1 MKIRRLSAAVAAAA
15 SGALLFSACT
25 SPAGGDD
32 PAEGESTAT
41 AASGDVTCM
50 PDLGDVTTADGEI
63 KMSIEDEFLSYNGL
77 TPEAYSVYNSAVVDK
92 LFGNFYYFGTDGT
105 ICADES
111 YGTYEAISE
120 DPLQVQYTLNDEAT
134 WSDGT
139 PVTYADYALDWAARA
154 VTEDGKVT
162 EDGTETAL
170 FNHIGGLSLGD
181 YVPEGPQADSP
192 DAKTFTYDYE
202 RVYADWRIDMY
213 PPLPA
218 HVVAEEVGV
227 STEELV
233 TAIEE
238 LDLPVLK
245 KAAKFW
251 NEGWLGQPGEVPD
264 PATAPVTGPYDF
276 KADGWKSG
284 DYITLEANSEYW
296 GTPAATKEL
305 TFRFIGADAQIQALA
320 NGDLDVIQPSGP
332 TVDTTT
338 QLEQLGDA
346 VNVDTNQGLT
356 WEHLDFNF
364 NKDDKGKGGIF
375 ADSLEAREA
384 FALCVPR
391 QKIVD
396 DLIKPIAPEAVIMN
410 AREVFPFQENYDAVV
425 SESYDGRY
433 DEVDLDAAKEKFE
446 AAGLEEGEK
455 VRIGYAAPNPR
466 RAAEVEAI
474 KSSCDQV
481 GFDIVD
487 SAAPDFFDKALPNG
501 DYEVALFAWAG
512 SGQIASGENIYSTP
526 GTQNYGGY
534 SDEVVDEAWKTLASS
549 VDEEVHAAQLPII
562 EKQLWDTLF
571 GIPLFSHPGV
581 IASSSSLQNVYNSA
595 AQTGVLWNAEQWVR
609 TN

>member
-1 MKIRRLSAAVAAAA
+1 MKIRRLSAAVAVTAT
-15 SGALLFSACT
+15 SALLFSACS
-25 SPAGGDD
+25 SPAGNDD
-32 PAEGESTAT
+32 PPAEESTT
-41 AASGDVTCM
+41 ASAADVTCK
-50 PDLGDVTTADGEI
+50 PDLGDVETADGEI

-77 TPEAYSVYNSAVVDK
+77 TPEAYSVYNSAVVDQ

-105 ICADES
+105 ICTDES

-120 DPLQVQYTLNDEAT
+120 DPLQVQYTLNDEAA

-139 PVTYADYALDWAARA
+139 PVTYADYVLDWAARA
-154 VTEDGKVT
+154 ITKDGKVT
-162 EDGTETAL
+162 EDGSETPL

-192 DAKTFTYDYE
+192 DAKSFTYDYE
-202 RVYADWRIDMY
+202 RVYADWKIDMY

-218 HVVAEEVGV
+218 HVVADQVGV

-233 TAIEE
+233 TAIQE
-238 LDLPVLK
+238 LDMDVLK
-245 KAAKFW
+245 DAAEFW
-251 NEGWLGQPGEVPD
+251 NKGWLSKPGEVPD
-264 PATAPVTGPYDF
+264 PALAPVTGPYDF
-276 KADGWKSG
+276 KAGGWESG
-284 DYITLEANSEYW
+284 QYITLEANSEYW

-338 QLEQLGDA
+338 QLEQLGDS
-346 VNVDTNQGLT
+346 VNVDTNQNLT

-364 NKDDKGKGGIF
+364 KSGIF

-410 AREVFPFQENYDAVV
+410 AREVFPFQDNYEDVV

-446 AAGLEEGEK
+446 AAGLKEGEK
-455 VRIGYAAPNPR
+455 VRIGYSAPNPR

-481 GFDIVD
+481 GFEIID
-487 SAAPDFFDKALPNG
+487 SASPEFFDKDLPNG

-512 SGQIASGENIYSTP
+512 SGQIASGQNIYSTP

-534 SDEVVDEAWKTLASS
+534 SDETVDEAWETLSS
-549 VDEEVHAAQLPII
+549 STDEAVHAEQLPII
-562 EKQLWDTLF
+562 EKQLWDTLY
-571 GIPLFSHPGV
+571 GIPLFAHPGV
-581 IASSSSLQNVYNSA
+581 IASSSRLQNVYNSA
-595 AQTGVLWNAEQWVR
+595 AQTGVLWNASQWAVD
-609 TN
+609 TAS

>member
-1 MKIRRLSAAVAAAA
+1 MKIRRLSAAVAVTAT
-15 SGALLFSACT
+15 SALLLSACT
-25 SPAGGDD
+25 SPAGNDD
-32 PAEGESTAT
+32 DSADGESTAT
-41 AASGDVTCM
+41 AASTSGPCKA
-50 PDLGDVTTADGEI
+50 DLGDIETADGEI

-77 TPEAYSVYNSAVVDK
+77 TPEAYSVYNSAVVDQ

-105 ICADES
+105 ICADET
-111 YGTYEAISE
+111 YGTYEAVSE
-120 DPLQVQYTLNDEAT
+120 DPLQVQYTLNDEAA

-139 PVTYADYALDWAARA
+139 PVTYADYMLDWAARA
-154 VTEDGKVT
+154 VTKNGKVT
-162 EDGTETAL
+162 EDGSETPL
-170 FNHIGGLSLGD
+170 FNHIDGLSLGD

-192 DAKTFTYDYE
+192 DAKSFTYDYE
-202 RVYADWRIDMY
+202 RVYADWKIHAY

-218 HVVAEEVGV
+218 HVVAEQAGV

-233 TAIEE
+233 TAIQE
-238 LDLPVLK
+238 LDMDVLK
-245 KAAKFW
+245 DAAEFW
-251 NEGWLGQPGEVPD
+251 NTGWLSKPGEVPD
-264 PATAPVTGPYDF
+264 PAIAPVTGPYDF
-276 KADGWKSG
+276 KADGWQSG
-284 DYITLEANSEYW
+284 QYITLEANSEYW

-356 WEHLDFNF
+356 WEHLDYNF
-364 NKDDKGKGGIF
+364 NSGVF

-384 FALCVPR
+384 FAHCVPR

-410 AREVFPFQENYDAVV
+410 AREVFPFQDSYEDVV
-425 SESYDGRY
+425 SGSYDNRY

-481 GFDIVD
+481 GFEIID
-487 SAAPDFFDKALPNG
+487 SASPDFFDKDLPNG

-534 SDEVVDEAWKTLASS
+534 SDETVDEAWKTLSS
-549 VDEEVHAAQLPII
+549 STDEAVHAEQTVII
-562 EKQLWDTLF
+562 EKQLWDTLY
-571 GIPLFSHPGV
+571 GIPLFAHPGV
-581 IASSSSLQNVYNSA
+581 IASSSNLENVHNSA
-595 AQTGVLWNAEQWVR
+595 AQTGVLWNAEQWAAN
-609 TN
+609 TAS

>member
-1 MKIRRLSAAVAAAA
+1 MKIRRLSAAVAVTAT
-15 SGALLFSACT
+15 SALLFSACT
-25 SPAGGDD
+25 SPAGGDN
-32 PAEGESTAT
+32 PADGESTAAP
-41 AASGDVTCM
+41 AADVTCK
-50 PDLGDVTTADGEI
+50 PDLGDIETADGEI

-77 TPEAYSVYNSAVVDK
+77 TPETYSVYNSAVDGQ
-92 LFGNFYYFGTDGT
+92 LFSNFWYFGTDGT
-105 ICADES
+105 ICTDEA

-120 DPLQVQYTLNDEAT
+120 DPLQVQYTLNDEAA

-154 VTEDGKVT
+154 ITEDGKVT
-162 EDGTETAL
+162 KDATEKAL
-170 FNHIGGLSLGD
+170 FNHIDGLTFGD
-181 YVPEGPQADSP
+181 YVPEGPQADSA

-202 RVYADWRIDMY
+202 RVYADWKIQAY

-218 HVVAEEVGV
+218 HVVAEQIGV

-245 KAAKFW
+245 KAAEFW
-251 NEGWLGQPGEVPD
+251 NKGWSTQPGEVPD
-264 PATAPVTGPYDF
+264 PALAPVTGPYDF
-276 KADGWKSG
+276 KANGWESG
-284 DYITLEANSEYW
+284 QYITLEANSEYW
-296 GTPAATKEL
+296 ATPAATKEL

-338 QLEQLGDA
+338 QLEQLGDTI
-346 VNVDTNQGLT
+346 NVDTNQTLT

-364 NKDDKGKGGIF
+364 KSGIF

-396 DLIKPIAPEAVIMN
+396 DLIKPIAPDAVVMN
-410 AREVFPFQENYDAVV
+410 AREVFPFQDSYDELV
-425 SESYDGRY
+425 SETYDGRY

-446 AAGLEEGEK
+446 AAGLKQGEK

-481 GFDIVD
+481 GFEIVD
-487 SAAPDFFDKALPNG
+487 SAAPDFFDKSLPNG

-534 SDEVVDEAWKTLASS
+534 SDPIVDEAWKTLASS

-571 GIPLFSHPGV
+571 GIPLFAHPGV
-581 IASSSSLQNVYNSA
+581 IASNANLENVHNSA
-595 AQTGVLWNAEQWVR
+595 AQTGVLWNADQWAR
-609 TN
+609 AAS

>member
-1 MKIRRLSAAVAAAA
+1 MKIRRLSAAVAVTAT
-15 SGALLFSACT
+15 SALLFSACT
-25 SPAGGDD
+25 SPAGGDN
-32 PAEGESTAT
+32 PADGESTDTT
-41 AASGDVTCM
+41 AAADGPCKA
-50 PDLGDVTTADGEI
+50 DLGDIETADGEI

-77 TPEAYSVYNSAVVDK
+77 TPEAYSVYNSAVVDQ
-92 LFGNFYYFGTDGT
+92 LFGNFYYFGTDGS
-105 ICADES
+105 ICADEN

-120 DPLQVQYTLNDEAT
+120 DPLQVQYTLSDEAV

-139 PVTYADYALDWAARA
+139 AVTYADYALDWAARA
-154 VTEDGKVT
+154 ITADGKVT
-162 EDGTETAL
+162 KDATEKAL
-170 FNHIGGLSLGD
+170 FNHIDGLTLGD
-181 YVPEGPQADSP
+181 YVPEGPQADSA

-202 RVYADWRIDMY
+202 RVYADWKIQAY

-218 HVVAEEVGV
+218 HVVAEQAGV

-245 KAAKFW
+245 KAAEFW
-251 NEGWLGQPGEVPD
+251 NKGWLGQPGEVPD
-264 PATAPVTGPYDF
+264 PAIAPVTGPYNF
-276 KADGWKSG
+276 KADGWEAG
-284 DYITLEANSEYW
+284 QYITLEANQEYW
-296 GTPAATKEL
+296 GTPAATKNL
-305 TFRFIGADAQIQALA
+305 TFRFVGADAQIQALA
-320 NGDLDVIQPSGP
+320 NGELDVISPSGP
-332 TVDTTT
+332 TVDTVT
-338 QLEQLGDA
+338 QLQSLGDA
-346 VNVDTNQGLT
+346 VKVDTNQNLT

-364 NKDDKGKGGIF
+364 KSGIF

-396 DLIKPIAPEAVIMN
+396 DLIKPIDPEAVVMN
-410 AREVFPFQENYDAVV
+410 AREVFPFQENYEAVV

-433 DEVDLDAAKEKFE
+433 DEVDLDAAKEKFA
-446 AAGLEEGEK
+446 AAGLKEGEE
-455 VRIGYAAPNPR
+455 VRIGYSAPNPR

-487 SAAPDFFDKALPNG
+487 TASPEFFDKTLPNG

-512 SGQIASGENIYSTP
+512 SGQIASGENIYSTS

-534 SDEVVDEAWKTLASS
+534 SDETVDEAWQTLASS
-549 VDEEVHAAQLPII
+549 VDEEVHAAQIPVI
-562 EKQLWDTLF
+562 EKQLWDTLY
-571 GIPLFSHPGV
+571 GIPLFAHPGV
-581 IASSSSLQNVYNSA
+581 IAYSSSLQNVQNSA

-609 TN
+609 AS

>member
-1 MKIRRLSAAVAAAA
+1 MKIRRLSAAVAVTAT
-15 SGALLFSACT
+15 SALLFSACT
-25 SPAGGDD
+25 SPAGGDN
-32 PAEGESTAT
+32 PADDESTAAP
-41 AASGDVTCM
+41 AAEVTCK
-50 PDLGDVTTADGEI
+50 PDLGDIETADGEI

-77 TPEAYSVYNSAVVDK
+77 TPETYSVYNSAVDGQ
-92 LFGNFYYFGTDGT
+92 LFSNFWYFGTDGT
-105 ICADES
+105 ICTDEA

-154 VTEDGKVT
+154 ITADGKVT
-162 EDGTETAL
+162 KDATEKAL
-170 FNHIGGLSLGD
+170 FNHIDGLTFGD
-181 YVPEGPQADSP
+181 YVPEGPQADSA

-202 RVYADWRIDMY
+202 RVYADWKIQAY

-218 HVVAEEVGV
+218 HVVAEQAGV

-245 KAAKFW
+245 KAAEFW
-251 NEGWLGQPGEVPD
+251 NKGWITQPGEVPD
-264 PATAPVTGPYDF
+264 PALAPVTGPYDL
-276 KADGWKSG
+276 KADGWEAG
-284 DYITLEANSEYW
+284 QYITLEANSEYW
-296 GTPAATKEL
+296 GTPAATKNL
-305 TFRFIGADAQIQALA
+305 TFRFVGADAQIQALA
-320 NGDLDVIQPSGP
+320 NGELDVISPSGP
-332 TVDTTT
+332 TVDTVT
-338 QLEQLGDA
+338 QLQSLGDA
-346 VNVDTNQGLT
+346 VKVDTNQNLT

-364 NKDDKGKGGIF
+364 KSGIF

-396 DLIKPIAPEAVIMN
+396 DLIKPIDPEAVVMN
-410 AREVFPFQENYDAVV
+410 AREVFPFQENYEAVV

-433 DEVDLDAAKEKFE
+433 DEVDLDAAKEKFA
-446 AAGLEEGEK
+446 AAGLKEGEE
-455 VRIGYAAPNPR
+455 VRIGYSAPNPR

-487 SAAPDFFDKALPNG
+487 TASPEFFDKTLPNG

-534 SDEVVDEAWKTLASS
+534 SDETVDEAWKTLSSS
-549 VDEEVHAAQLPII
+549 VDEEVHAAQIPII
-562 EKQLWDTLF
+562 EKQLWDTLY
-571 GIPLFSHPGV
+571 GIPLFAHPGV
-581 IASSSSLQNVYNSA
+581 IAYSSSLENVQNSA
-595 AQTGVLWNAEQWVR
+595 SQTGVLWNAEQWVR
-609 TN
+609 AS